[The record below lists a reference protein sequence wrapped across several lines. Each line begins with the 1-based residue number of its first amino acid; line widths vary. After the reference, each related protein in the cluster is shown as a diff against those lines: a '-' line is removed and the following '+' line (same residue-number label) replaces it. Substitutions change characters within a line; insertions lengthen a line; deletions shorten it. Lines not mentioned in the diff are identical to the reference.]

1 MTDALV
7 HRRRIAVRLLLL
19 EAGFLAGILGGFA
32 VLSWWLAGGRFTEDI
47 LLAALALLPVCLV
60 ANWFLVRSGWKRL
73 DKDFGGGPRAP

>member
-32 VLSWWLAGGRFTEDI
+32 VLSWWLAGGQFTEDS
-47 LLAALALLPVCLV
+47 LLAALVLLPVCLL

-73 DKDFGGGPRAP
+73 DEDFGGRRQSP

>member
-1 MTDALV
+1 MTGALV

-32 VLSWWLAGGRFTEDI
+32 ILSWWMAGGQFTEAS
-47 LLAALALLPVCLV
+47 LLAAVSLLPACLV

-73 DKDFGGGPRAP
+73 DGDFGGGPRGP